1 MEHLIGEA
9 ECGYLIPIYLLITC
23 DNIFQNYNPVSEKT
37 FKSEKQLVWER
48 GRPGKKI
55 ISSISLK
62 LLLIGKNK

>member
-37 FKSEKQLVWER
+37 FKSEKQLIWES
-48 GRPGKKI
+48 GVALDKKKYFLN
-55 ISSISLK
+55 IS
-62 LLLIGKNK
+62 